1 MDIDFDSEGSKKDA
15 IIEKLREKY
24 GGYHHVT
31 KVQTISTAKSK
42 KALQIAARALG
53 YSVEEGVFLGSFIGA
68 ERGTMYTLSQVYYGD
83 EENGIQPNTEFVNLM
98 NGQYNDVWKV
108 AKEIEGLPVGVGS
121 HAGGLILAV
130 EDLTDN
136 CALMKTRSGDI
147 ITQVDLHRAED
158 MRLIKYDCLN
168 IDALEKIHIE
178 LDLLL
183 EDGRI
188 EWQGDLKSTYEKY
201 LGTYN
206 IERDNEKLWDLINE
220 HKITSLFQFER
231 QVGAQAITIGKPR
244 NLVDLSALN
253 SVMRLMAPYPRAETP
268 LERFG
273 RFNKDITLWYK
284 EMEQYGLTKH
294 EMEVVKKYAEDS
306 HGVIPSQEGFME
318 AVQDPEIGGFDLL
331 WADKLRKSIAK
342 KDPKAYL
349 ELQQEFYKNIK
360 EKKLSDKLCH
370 YVWDVLISMNRGY
383 GF

>member
-1 MDIDFDSEGSKKDA
+1 
-15 IIEKLREKY
+15 
-24 GGYHHVT
+24 
-31 KVQTISTAKSK
+31 
-42 KALQIAARALG
+42 
-53 YSVEEGVFLGSFIGA
+53 
-68 ERGTMYTLSQVYYGD
+68 MYTLSQVYYGD

-231 QVGAQAITIGKPR
+231 QVGAQAVTIGKPR

-331 WADKLRKSIAK
+331 WADKLRKSIA
-342 KDPKAYL
+342 
-349 ELQQEFYKNIK
+349 
-360 EKKLSDKLCH
+360 
-370 YVWDVLISMNRGY
+370 
-383 GF
+383 